1 MDGVSMKVSDYIVE
15 FLIAK
20 GITDVFGYPGGM
32 VTHLMESF
40 RTHSNLIHAHVTY
53 HEQAAAFAACGYAQV
68 SGKPGVAYATSG
80 PGATNLITGI
90 CDAYFDSIPC
100 IFITGQVNTNESKA
114 GYNVRQRGFQETE
127 IVSMVSPVTKMHEY
141 VSDPNEVP
149 MILEQAYHT
158 CLSGRPGPVL
168 LDIPMNVLRSDIDNE
183 MEKSSNYIE
192 NDQESVTEIDNIFY
206 KYLQV
211 SKRPIF
217 LLGNGIN
224 EDMSRDLA
232 RTVVRKLGIPAVS
245 SMLAV
250 DIMAN
255 DSNYLG
261 FCGAYGHRSANFA
274 LAKADL
280 VISIGSRLDIRQIG
294 INRDNFASN
303 AQILRC
309 DIDSGEMTYPV
320 HKDEHHI
327 HCSCKNALNAILA
340 IADKI
345 PDYSAW
351 REVCRTIKDKLE
363 HVDDS
368 LPTDFIRSMSRLVP
382 NNTVITTDVGQ
393 NQVWVAQSFL
403 IKPGQRILF
412 SGGHGAMGYSLP
424 AAIGAYY
431 ASKKPVLCVAGDGGI
446 QMNIQEFQY
455 LAREHIPVVMIIM
468 NNNALGM
475 IRHFQEMYF
484 DNHYFQT
491 KPEGGYSA
499 PDFCRVA
506 DAYGIPSKKVRSVT
520 ELSEEDFME
529 INGPKLL
536 EVILPGNTYVTPKL
550 RFGNPNQ
557 DQEPLLDRKLYQ
569 QLMDL

>member
-1 MDGVSMKVSDYIVE
+1 MKVSDYIVE

-431 ASKKPVLCVAGDGGI
+431 ASKKPVLCIAGDGGI